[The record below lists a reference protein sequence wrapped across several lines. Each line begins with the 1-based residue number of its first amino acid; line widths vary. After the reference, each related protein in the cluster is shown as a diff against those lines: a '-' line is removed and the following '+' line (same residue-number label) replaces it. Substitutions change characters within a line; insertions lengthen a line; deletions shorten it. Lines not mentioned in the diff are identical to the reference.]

1 MKNDLNNDNIISNA
15 LNDVSDRHI
24 RKSELDLITR
34 WNGRVKRKPSKFI
47 RFALTAAC
55 VAAVCGIGLTAGAA
69 ATNGFTKTKGYD
81 NLLKRPTISFSAAS
95 SDGCPDTIEQFYTL
109 TELPSGT
116 NYPPGDVYLND
127 EKTELIVT
135 YIQEPEDMYNDPFL
149 FLKTVKFFQST
160 KAEFSAKFETPE
172 FVEVSET
179 TVNGCP
185 AFVLNRERYYG
196 STNYIFWDNG
206 DYILGVYANLPLE
219 ETMRLA
225 QSVAIDENALSG
237 EEGVQ

>member
-1 MKNDLNNDNIISNA
+1 MNDNLNSDNIISDA
-15 LNDVSDRHI
+15 LNGISNRHI
-24 RKSELDLITR
+24 RKSDTDLIIG

-69 ATNGFTKTKGYD
+69 VTDGFTKTKGYD
-81 NLLKRPTISFSAAS
+81 NLLKRPTIRFSAAS
-95 SDGCPDTIEQFYTL
+95 SDGCPETIERFYTL
-109 TELPSGT
+109 TELPQGI
-116 NYPPGDVYLND
+116 NYNRSETLN
-127 EKTELIVT
+127 ESKTELIVD
-135 YIQEPEDMYNDPFL
+135 YIQELENMYDDAFL
-149 FLKTVKFFQST
+149 YLKTIVFYQRT